1 MASIKNIVFDL
12 GNVLLDLHLNKTE
25 EAFRELLQ
33 EDFEDA
39 YIKYEADRLFERLE
53 IGKLSAFE
61 FVKGMRSATE
71 VPLNDDEI
79 IDGWNALLGDLPQAR
94 LDLIKELSA
103 DYKVYL
109 LSNTNAIHIDW
120 LGEYLEENRGISL
133 TDFTNMFEKHYFSYE
148 LQLRKPHAAIYKHL
162 LEDAAINPAET
173 LFIDDREDNTTG
185 AEQLGIQTL
194 LFDPNQ
200 DLTSTVKAFLQQ

>member
-1 MASIKNIVFDL
+1 MATIKNIVFDL
-12 GNVLLDLHLNKTE
+12 GNVLLDLHLSKTE

-53 IGKLSAFE
+53 IGKISSFE

-79 IDGWNALLGDLPQAR
+79 IDGWNALLGDLPQGR
-94 LDLIKELSA
+94 LDLIKALSQ

-109 LSNTNAIHIDW
+109 LSNTNAIHMESLD
-120 LGEYLEENRGISL
+120 EYLQENRGISL
-133 TDFTNMFEKHYFSYE
+133 EDFTNLFEKHYFSYE
-148 LQLRKPHAAIYKHL
+148 LQLRKPNAAIYKYL
-162 LEDAAINPAET
+162 IEDAGIDPAET

-194 LFDPNQ
+194 LFDPKSN
-200 DLTSTVKAFLQQ
+200 LIETVEAFLK